1 MTNPAAPKEPAK
13 LNSGKPWTEI
23 DDRELR
29 VELDQGRSVG
39 ETADLLCRTRAE
51 VQQRMRE
58 LGLSVRFFARD
69 WVMRVG

>member
-29 VELDQGRSVG
+29 AELQQGRSLR
-39 ETADLLCRTRAE
+39 EIADLLCRTRAE
-51 VQQRMRE
+51 VEQRIRE

-69 WVMRVG
+69 RVMKVS